1 MAASDASI
9 AMQRWP
15 MTCSLEIA
23 GLSRVNGTQKFL
35 ELVEADAIEMNA
47 IIHWGQRNNWRMK
60 QVESIYDPNPPIGLL
75 YRWREALSSLTDHGR
90 FDLFSTTFSHQRG
103 LEITVPRIKSLACA
117 PELVCAGGATV
128 VEWDAII
135 NPAETV
141 AELKIWRADGT
152 TETRILPSL
161 VGSLPLPA
169 PAGISKLEL
178 LLTRELNG
186 QAYHDSRTTQCHG
199 VVEGDERPYLFTAEL
214 YNESGQDFWAY
225 FQTLQSRFISNSLLV
240 SEIEVTFTG
249 PQTWTLKAPG
259 LPVLAITTSPTR
271 IQFPTPPVFNKEWNY
286 RANPPHAPGAPP
298 QIGVRYK
305 LVCQH

>member
-1 MAASDASI
+1 M
-9 AMQRWP
+9 
-15 MTCSLEIA
+15 
-23 GLSRVNGTQKFL
+23 
-35 ELVEADAIEMNA
+35 
-47 IIHWGQRNNWRMK
+47 
-60 QVESIYDPNPPIGLL
+60 
-75 YRWREALSSLTDHGR
+75 
-90 FDLFSTTFSHQRG
+90 
-103 LEITVPRIKSLACA
+103 
-117 PELVCAGGATV
+117 
-128 VEWDAII
+128 VEWDAIS

-249 PQTWTLKAPG
+249 PQTWTLKTPG